1 MSPETPRPNPDQL
14 LERVTQEAERERR
27 AKLRI
32 FFGFAPGVGKTY
44 RMLQVAR
51 DLVRQKVDVLV
62 GAVETHGRYDTGG
75 LLLGLEI
82 LPRRKIE
89 YRSRMLEEFDLDAA
103 LARRPQVLILDEL
116 AHTNAPGVRHT
127 KRWQDALELLDAG
140 IDVYT
145 TLNVQH
151 VESLND
157 VVAQITHVQVRETV
171 PDSVLDR
178 ADAVE
183 LIDIS
188 PEELLARLR
197 EGKVYLPEQA
207 LRAAQHFFKRGNL
220 LALREL
226 ALRRTAER
234 VDAEVMELREQEGV
248 SDTWPA
254 TERILVCVGASPTS
268 GRLLRA
274 ARRMAAGLRAPWVAA
289 YVEAVGIA
297 PLGDKGQERLEEHLK
312 LAESLGASVVRLTG
326 ASVGEAILDYA
337 RKHNVT
343 RIVVGKPSHSRLRD
357 RLRGSLL
364 DRIVA
369 GSGDIDVHVIS
380 GDAEAPAERPAA
392 HAEAR
397 ATPASHYGWAAV
409 FVALTTLVAAAVR
422 AVYPVPDLEM
432 LYLVTVMLTALRF
445 GRRSSL
451 FAAALSVAA
460 YDFFFVPPFFTFA
473 VSDWRYLLT
482 FAVMFGI
489 GWLISTL
496 TIRIRRQQQDA
507 VAREERTR
515 ALFELGRELAD
526 AATPSDA
533 ATVAARNAAA
543 SFDATAV
550 VVLKTPTGDLT
561 VAAVSPSGTQFD
573 ASELGVAKWVLENRR
588 VAGRGTDTLPGAKS
602 ICLPLQTTGNP
613 VGVLALVPR
622 GGKPF
627 DIDQRERLEAFCT
640 QVAFAL
646 ERALLAREAEASALR
661 AKTEEMRSSL
671 LSAVSHDLRTPLAA
685 ITGAASTLRDDSARF
700 SAEQRTDLLDTIA
713 EEAERLERLV
723 ANLLDMTQVESG
735 SLRVRREWVPLEET
749 VGSALTRLEESLAS
763 RPVRVSLAPDLPLV
777 SIDPV
782 LFQQVLVNLLENAVK
797 YTPAGSEIEIDG
809 RATENAVVIEV
820 RDRGPGIP
828 PGDEARVFE
837 KFYRGA
843 HARVAGAGLGLAIC
857 KGVVEAHGGTIQVE
871 NRTGGGA
878 AFRVTIPLVGS
889 APSVNG
895 RDEARAQGQGGA
907 AS

>member
-1 MSPETPRPNPDQL
+1 MTPDTQRPDPDAL
-14 LERVTQEAERERR
+14 LERLNVEAEREHR
-27 AKLRI
+27 AKLRVY
-32 FFGFAPGVGKTY
+32 FGFAPGVGKTY

-51 DLVRQKVDVLV
+51 DLVRQKVDVVV

-82 LPRRKIE
+82 LPRRKID
-89 YRSRMLEEFDLDAA
+89 YRGRELEEFDLDAA
-103 LARRPQVLILDEL
+103 IARRPRILILDEL
-116 AHTNAPGVRHT
+116 AHTNAPGSRHT
-127 KRWQDALELLDAG
+127 KRWQDAVELLDAG

-171 PDSVLDR
+171 PDSILDR

-183 LIDIS
+183 LVDIS

-197 EGKVYLPEQA
+197 EGKVYLPDQA
-207 LRAAQHFFKRGNL
+207 SRAAEHFFRRGNL

-234 VDAEVMELREQEGV
+234 VDAEVMEFREQEGV
-248 SDTWPA
+248 EDTWPT
-254 TERILVCVGASPTS
+254 TERILVCVGASPAS

-274 ARRMAAGLRAPWVAA
+274 GRRMAAGLRAPWVAA
-289 YVEAVGIA
+289 YVEPLGIA
-297 PLGDKGQERLEEHLK
+297 PLGEREQKRLEEHLK
-312 LAESLGASVVRLTG
+312 LANSLGASVVRLTG

-343 RIVVGKPSHSRLRD
+343 RIVVGKPAHSRLRD

-369 GSGDIDVHVIS
+369 GSGDVDVHVIS
-380 GDAEAPAERPAA
+380 GDEESPSKSAASREEPRTAPGR
-392 HAEAR
+392 
-397 ATPASHYGWAAV
+397 HYAWAV
-409 FVALTTLVAAAVR
+409 LFVGVTTLVAAAVR
-422 AVYPVPDLEM
+422 AVYPVPDLEI
-432 LYLVTVMLTALRF
+432 LYLLTVMLTALRF
-445 GRRSSL
+445 GRGPSL
-451 FAAALSVAA
+451 FAAVLSVAA
-460 YDFFFVPPFFTFA
+460 YDFFFVTPFLTFA

-482 FAVMFGI
+482 FAMMFGV
-489 GWLISTL
+489 GWLVSTL
-496 TIRIRRQQQDA
+496 TVRIRRQEQDA

-515 ALFELGRELAD
+515 ALFELGRELAGATQPGD
-526 AATPSDA
+526 AAA
-533 ATVAARNAAA
+533 VAARNAARA
-543 SFDATAV
+543 FDATAV
-550 VVLKTPTGDLT
+550 ILLRAPSGDLAT
-561 VAAVSPSGTQFD
+561 AAAFPAGTHLD
-573 ASELGVAKWVLENRR
+573 ASELGVAKWVFEHGRI
-588 VAGRGTDTLPGAKS
+588 AGRDTDTLPGAKS
-602 ICLPLQTTGNP
+602 ICLPLQTTAEP

-622 GGKPF
+622 GGKSL
-627 DIDQRERLEAFCT
+627 DIDRRDRLEALCT

-685 ITGAASTLRDDSARF
+685 ITGAASTLRDHSARF
-700 SAEQRTDLLDTIA
+700 SSGQRADLLDTIA

-735 SLRVRREWVPLEET
+735 SLRVRREWVPLEEW
-749 VGSALTRLEESLAS
+749 VGAALTRLEGTLAS
-763 RPVRVSLAPDLPLV
+763 RPVRVALEPNLPLM

-782 LFQQVLVNLLENAVK
+782 LFQQVLVNLLENATK
-797 YTPAGSEIEIDG
+797 YTPAGSEIEIEG
-809 RATENAVVIEV
+809 RASGNAIVVEV

-828 PGDEARVFE
+828 PGDEKRVFE
-837 KFYRGA
+837 KFYRGTQS
-843 HARVAGAGLGLAIC
+843 RIVGAGLGLAIC
-857 KGVVEAHGGTIQVE
+857 KGVVEAHGGTIGVE

-878 AFRVTIPLVGS
+878 AFRITIPTMGP
-889 APSVNG
+889 APSLDTRV
-895 RDEARAQGQGGA
+895 EAADNEPEGTK
-907 AS
+907 S

>member
-1 MSPETPRPNPDQL
+1 MNPETQRPNPDAL

-32 FFGFAPGVGKTY
+32 YFGFAPGVGKTY

-51 DLVRQKVDVLV
+51 DLVRQKVDVVV

-82 LPRRKIE
+82 LPRHKIE
-89 YRSRMLEEFDLDAA
+89 YRGRELEEFDLDAA
-103 LARRPQVLILDEL
+103 LARRPSVLILDEL
-116 AHTNAPGVRHT
+116 AHTNAPGSRHT
-127 KRWQDALELLDAG
+127 KRWQDAVELLDAG

-157 VVAQITHVQVRETV
+157 VVAQITRVQVRETV
-171 PDSVLDR
+171 PDSILER

-183 LIDIS
+183 LVDIS
-188 PEELLARLR
+188 PEELLTRLR
-197 EGKVYLPEQA
+197 EGKVYLPDQA
-207 LRAAQHFFKRGNL
+207 ARAAKHFFQRGNL

-234 VDAEVMELREQEGV
+234 VDAEVMEFREQEGV
-248 SDTWPA
+248 RDTWPT
-254 TERILVCVGASPTS
+254 TERILVCVGASPAS
-268 GRLLRA
+268 GRLVRA
-274 ARRMAAGLRAPWVAA
+274 ARRKAAGLRAPWVAA
-289 YVEAVGIA
+289 YVEALGIA
-297 PLGDKGQERLEEHLK
+297 PLGDKDQERLEEHMK

-343 RIVVGKPSHSRLRD
+343 RIVVGKPRHSRLRD

-380 GDAEAPAERPAA
+380 GDAESPAERPTSRE
-392 HAEAR
+392 EAR
-397 ATPASHYGWAAV
+397 TTPASHFAWAAV
-409 FVALTTLVAAAVR
+409 FVATTTVVAAVVR

-445 GRRSSL
+445 GRSPSL
-451 FAAALSVAA
+451 LAAALSVAA
-460 YDFFFVPPFFTFA
+460 YDFFFVPPFLNFA

-496 TIRIRRQQQDA
+496 TVRIRRQEQDA

-526 AATPSDA
+526 AITPGDA
-533 ATVAARNAAA
+533 AAVAARNAAT
-543 SFDATAV
+543 SFGATAAI
-550 VVLKTPTGDLT
+550 LMKTPAGDLT
-561 VAAVSPSGTQFD
+561 IASAFPAGTQLD
-573 ASELGVAKWVLENRR
+573 TSEFGVAKWVVEHGR
-588 VAGRGTDTLPGAKS
+588 VAGHGTDTLPGSKS
-602 ICLPLQTTGNP
+602 ICLPLQTAADP
-613 VGVLALVPR
+613 VGVLALVPKR
-622 GGKPF
+622 GTPF

-685 ITGAASTLRDDSARF
+685 ITGAASTLRDHSARF
-700 SAEQRTDLLDTIA
+700 SGEQRADLLDTIA

-735 SLRVRREWVPLEET
+735 SLRVRREWIPLEEL
-749 VGSALTRLEESLAS
+749 VGAALTRLEGVLAS
-763 RPVRVSLAPDLPLV
+763 RPVRVSLAPDLPLMSV
-777 SIDPV
+777 DPV
-782 LFQQVLVNLLENAVK
+782 LFQQVLVNLLENAAK
-797 YTPAGSEIEIDG
+797 YTPSGSEIEIEG
-809 RATENAVVIEV
+809 RAGENAVVIEV

-828 PGDEARVFE
+828 PGDEWRVFE

-843 HARVAGAGLGLAIC
+843 HSRVAGAGLGLAIC
-857 KGVVEAHGGTIQVE
+857 KGVVNAHGGTIQVE
-871 NRTGGGA
+871 NRTGGGT
-878 AFRVTIPLVGS
+878 AFRITIPATGP
-889 APSVNG
+889 APSIDG
-895 RDEARAQGQGGA
+895 TGEPPRSSREGT